1 MLKSAVY
8 LHYNNLKKKKT
19 MNLQRIEKL
28 KKRIKA
34 LDNVLDNEKNKISG
48 VYETILWQLRK
59 EIQKELNLQINQY

>member
-1 MLKSAVY
+1 
-8 LHYNNLKKKKT
+8 

-28 KKRIKA
+28 EKRIKA

>member
-28 KKRIKA
+28 EKRIKA